1 MGSHR
6 TLAGGRTVLLVAGLL
21 VALGHRCVASCP
33 ERELEDREEEANIV
47 LTGTVD
53 EIINMDPVH
62 NTYSCKVRVWRY
74 LKGKT
79 NINREIL
86 LDGGNK
92 LMIGGFGNPGI
103 CDNQVATGDTR
114 IFFLNP
120 AKEDMGPE
128 HKNELMLNSS
138 LMRITLRNLED
149 VEHCVEDCSRL
160 CPHCQRAVSK
170 KAEVLWVWKG
180 GSPLDGEVLSV
191 QGDVICLGEPAWHGD
206 KGLRNEKVLKDGR
219 EHWRN
224 APLNRSLF
232 TLARIPANTRSSSS
246 SSSSVPISQ
255 RSHLLT
261 DLSGWLEG
269 GTLPAPVVLANNG
282 KDVMAF
288 RDKQR
293 YLAEDGSRLAMS
305 AMRQLSAFSSR
316 SLAPKRGLA

>member
-6 TLAGGRTVLLVAGLL
+6 TLATGRTVLLVAGLL
-21 VALGHRCVASCP
+21 VALGHRCAASCP

-120 AKEDMGPE
+120 AKEEMGPE

-149 VEHCVEDCSRL
+149 VEHCVEGK
-160 CPHCQRAVSK
+160 Q
-170 KAEVLWVWKG
+170 
-180 GSPLDGEVLSV
+180 PLVNGITCLS
-191 QGDVICLGEPAWHGD
+191 
-206 KGLRNEKVLKDGR
+206 
-219 EHWRN
+219 
-224 APLNRSLF
+224 
-232 TLARIPANTRSSSS
+232 
-246 SSSSVPISQ
+246 
-255 RSHLLT
+255 
-261 DLSGWLEG
+261 
-269 GTLPAPVVLANNG
+269 
-282 KDVMAF
+282 
-288 RDKQR
+288 
-293 YLAEDGSRLAMS
+293 
-305 AMRQLSAFSSR
+305 
-316 SLAPKRGLA
+316 